1 MKCKGK
7 GLRPPHPC
15 TPTSS
20 GEQSRRLW
28 RAFLEATADAAVRAR
43 RDAVAEVERTVTLAP
58 AKATAMAQART
69 PTIEVP
75 AIRDIGRLTAVCR
88 AREQCPFKTAC
99 CRNGEVGRIA
109 RRGRA
114 DQRAIR
120 AVAEVVRIAD
130 DIQAVIVVIAAVHPV
145 INIVPP
151 AFDVAILR
159 EAVAVAACR
168 GRTGVVTHRVGLT
181 VVHLGIARRA
191 ASADALTVPIGKLH
205 KEQHVHIPELSEIH
219 LPEVSAE
226 VMNTAARLASRDVY
240 LLCGARGGLITA
252 GAVITADVGV

>member
-1 MKCKGK
+1 M
-7 GLRPPHPC
+7 
-15 TPTSS
+15 
-20 GEQSRRLW
+20 
-28 RAFLEATADAAVRAR
+28 
-43 RDAVAEVERTVTLAP
+43 
-58 AKATAMAQART
+58 
-69 PTIEVP
+69 
-75 AIRDIGRLTAVCR
+75 TAVCR
-88 AREQCPFKTAC
+88 AREQRPFKTTC

-120 AVAEVVRIAD
+120 AVAEVVGIAD

-151 AFDVAILR
+151 AFDIAILR
-159 EAVAVAACR
+159 KAVAVAVCR

-191 ASADALTVPIGKLH
+191 ASADALAVPVGKLH

-219 LPEVSAE
+219 LPEVSTE
-226 VMNTAARLASRDVY
+226 VMDAGSRLASRDVY
-240 LLCGARGGLITA
+240 LLSGARGGLITD
-252 GAVITADVGV
+252 GAVITADVGVVQLAKAVPAVPVYRVNGEARNGTVCDLELQLLAGLGPLEPILRLLDLNAATAGLLNHARPRHLAVKGRRTSAVVHSR